1 MRIAAEGISNKIAA
15 TDGIIKHGEKE
26 TRIIDILAYIWF
38 VRCFFL
44 SFSNLYNYYLKD
56 HKK

>member
-1 MRIAAEGISNKIAA
+1 MRIAVEGISNKIAA

-26 TRIIDILAYIWF
+26 TRVTNILAYIWF
-38 VRCFFL
+38 VRFFFL
-44 SFSNLYNYYLKD
+44 SFSNLYNYYSKD